1 MKLFQS
7 KLSVALA
14 ILFVVLV
21 LVIGF
26 YIWTVVSSGGINIE
40 ASAEGEKIIGEPFD
54 LKVNLSNNSK
64 NILNESKIILELP
77 DGITPVN
84 GEVSQRII
92 EREVGSIDVNK
103 VHQEIFKV
111 MATPSRESMREFT
124 ITLSYTPGTI
134 AAHFEK
140 TRKFGVDIQPLQT
153 DLSLKAPEKVF
164 SGEEFEITANYEARN
179 PETSPKLFL
188 KASYP
193 DNFVKISE
201 DLVESSSTSG
211 KLSAKGKVNFPD
223 DASFDIKVQI
233 FTSLLGRDYLVSEE
247 TARVLISPSPLS
259 FKLIVNGKDNLVAY
273 ANDTLD
279 YTLIY
284 KNNTQVGLQDVV
296 IRSKLMGDMFDFRT
310 LDSKEAKFN
319 LFNRTITWDSN
330 TFKDLVLLN
339 AGEERSVNFS
349 IKLRETYPIKKLNDK
364 NFILKV
370 EANIDSPTV
379 PYLVSADKTVNYVTL
394 ETKVGGKVE
403 VDARGFFRDAVT
415 GILNKGP
422 WPPKVGQSTQ
432 YTVHWFLTNFS
443 SDVRDI
449 EVRAAVED
457 GVVFTGIIRS
467 NTTPPPEINQESG
480 EIIWKIDRL
489 VATTGITGE
498 KPEAIFQIEANPTL
512 DKKGNYMPLL
522 SVTQVKA
529 FDEFGE
535 TEIFNSDEAITTQLS
550 HDSTVV
556 EGQGKV
562 IE

>member
-164 SGEEFEITANYEARN
+164 SGEEFEITANYEARD
-179 PETSPKLFL
+179 PEISPKLFL

-193 DNFVKISE
+193 DNFTKISE

-370 EANIDSPTV
+370 EANIESPTV

>member
-1 MKLFQS
+1 
-7 KLSVALA
+7 
-14 ILFVVLV
+14 
-21 LVIGF
+21 
-26 YIWTVVSSGGINIE
+26 
-40 ASAEGEKIIGEPFD
+40 
-54 LKVNLSNNSK
+54 
-64 NILNESKIILELP
+64 
-77 DGITPVN
+77 
-84 GEVSQRII
+84 
-92 EREVGSIDVNK
+92 
-103 VHQEIFKV
+103 
-111 MATPSRESMREFT
+111 
-124 ITLSYTPGTI
+124 
-134 AAHFEK
+134 
-140 TRKFGVDIQPLQT
+140 
-153 DLSLKAPEKVF
+153 
-164 SGEEFEITANYEARN
+164 
-179 PETSPKLFL
+179 
-188 KASYP
+188 
-193 DNFVKISE
+193 
-201 DLVESSSTSG
+201 
-211 KLSAKGKVNFPD
+211 
-223 DASFDIKVQI
+223 
-233 FTSLLGRDYLVSEE
+233 
-247 TARVLISPSPLS
+247 
-259 FKLIVNGKDNLVAY
+259 
-273 ANDTLD
+273 
-279 YTLIY
+279 
-284 KNNTQVGLQDVV
+284 
-296 IRSKLMGDMFDFRT
+296 MGDMFDFRT

-370 EANIDSPTV
+370 EANIESPTV